1 MVLQSQTAW
10 RSSWGP
16 FRLCDERAVKGDSE
30 VAVVGTDL
38 LCSVEMP
45 AVDFVGV
52 AVVAVDATV
61 PRVSSRIDVG

>member
-1 MVLQSQTAW
+1 M
-10 RSSWGP
+10 
-16 FRLCDERAVKGDSE
+16 CDERAVKGDSE